1 LFECSPQAPR
11 VDCFLL
17 LRNVISGALSYRKP
31 QYGPSLLGHAINPYE
46 YATDKRS
53 TFCPP
58 IMLIKARGYFG
69 QFDGVPRWVTTTSL
83 SSRPAPQRGATSLYR
98 RGSPRHLRAVLLR
111 STTAMWQC
119 VCFPAPSL
127 PLRKRCNGILAWSSA
142 GSSDTA

>member
-1 LFECSPQAPR
+1 

-69 QFDGVPRWVTTTSL
+69 QFDGVPRCVTTAYV
-83 SSRPAPQRGATSLYR
+83 SSRPDPQRWATS
-98 RGSPRHLRAVLLR
+98 
-111 STTAMWQC
+111 
-119 VCFPAPSL
+119 
-127 PLRKRCNGILAWSSA
+127 
-142 GSSDTA
+142 